1 MMLTRL
7 IVLYIYI
14 YVQANIHHTVAC
26 ENTRFSSLFADGD
39 VSRRGI
45 GLRHRYG
52 ISAAES
58 QTFLLAKRP
67 RRRRARRNG
76 CFRRLTTLWTSR
88 YIERCQTEETEAR
101 NAFQYNLIPDCY
113 SSKRSI
119 TASLR
124 TGGISK
130 KVSPGTRISP
140 ATQDRSRR
148 PYVIWEKWSQ
158 LLDLALYVWI

>member
-1 MMLTRL
+1 MLWTRL
-7 IVLYIYI
+7 IVLCPGKYTPHRSLRISP
-14 YVQANIHHTVAC
+14 
-26 ENTRFSSLFADGD
+26 RSSPMGTFRAEKLDC
-39 VSRRGI
+39 VISI
-45 GLRHRYG
+45 W

-76 CFRRLTTLWTSR
+76 CFRRLTTPWISR
-88 YIERCQTEETEAR
+88 YIERCQTEETEAL
-101 NAFQYNLIPDCY
+101 NTFQYNLIPDCY

-124 TGGISK
+124 TGGINK
-130 KVSPGTRISP
+130 KVSPGTRIP
-140 ATQDRSRR
+140 PVTQDRSRR

-158 LLDLALYVWI
+158 LLDLTSYVSI

>member
-1 MMLTRL
+1 MMWTRL
-7 IVLYIYI
+7 IVLC
-14 YVQANIHHTVAC
+14 VQANIHHTVAC
-26 ENTRFSSLFADGD
+26 EDICFSSLFADGD
-39 VSRRGI
+39 VSRGGI
-45 GLRHRYG
+45 GLRHQYG

-76 CFRRLTTLWTSR
+76 CFGRLITPWTRR

-101 NAFQYNLIPDCY
+101 NTFQYNLIPDCY

-130 KVSPGTRISP
+130 KVSPGTRIPP

-158 LLDLALYVWI
+158 LLDLTSYVWI